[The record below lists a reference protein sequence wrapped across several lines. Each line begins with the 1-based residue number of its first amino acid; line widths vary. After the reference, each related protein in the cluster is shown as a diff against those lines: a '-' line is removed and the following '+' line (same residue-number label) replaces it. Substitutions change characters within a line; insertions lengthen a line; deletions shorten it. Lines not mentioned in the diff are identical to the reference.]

1 MIERT
6 YPVVF
11 LTEMS
16 YGIAPIGGV
25 PTSDTPA
32 AFATASVAASAPD
45 WAPHDSSDPR
55 GATLRLQSW
64 LAAAPLPCQAIAAVA
79 HPGYGVAQGL
89 AVDAADSGSGAA
101 VKVSRGLALTAQGRP
116 VGADSRRDSEHIRK
130 P

>member
-6 YPVVF
+6 YPVVY

-64 LAAAPLPCQAIAAVA
+64 LAAAPLPRQAIAAVV

-89 AVDAADSGSGAA
+89 AVDAAGSGAA
-101 VKVSRGLALTAQGRP
+101 VKVSRGLALTAQGR
-116 VGADSRRDSEHIRK
+116 VVEADSRRDSEHIRK